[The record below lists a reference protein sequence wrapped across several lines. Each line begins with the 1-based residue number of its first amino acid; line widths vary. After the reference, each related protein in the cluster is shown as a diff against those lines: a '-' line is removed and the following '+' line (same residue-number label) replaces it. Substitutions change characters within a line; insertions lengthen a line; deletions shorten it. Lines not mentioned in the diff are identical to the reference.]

1 MINLITHS
9 GIEAFLSIC
18 RSKSITRAA
27 EDLFIC
33 QSSLSVRLKTLETEL
48 GTTLFSRKKG
58 QREIVLTK
66 SGKEFYEI
74 ALEYEKV
81 INKIE
86 KMRRDNYKKLCVSS
100 LNSLGA
106 YILPESYELFLEKH
120 PDVELVIQDYEFN
133 EACKNI
139 LQGTT
144 DIAFNTDNSVSDR
157 IAAMPV
163 FSEGFALIC
172 SDKSDYP
179 NTVSADMLSVKN
191 EIFVDWYNGF
201 NDFHASVFGNAS
213 PQLRLNIMSQLK
225 IFVEKPNNWA
235 IVPMSVAHALEN
247 DAKVKKLETDFILPK
262 RTVYCLY
269 SAERDLE
276 SPSTLFLECLKE
288 ILSQRNEVNSLL
300 NI

>member
-1 MINLITHS
+1 MVTHN

-27 EDLFIC
+27 ENLFIC

-58 QREIVLTK
+58 QREIMLTK
-66 SGKEFYEI
+66 AGKEFYEI

-81 INKIE
+81 LNRIE
-86 KMRRDNYKKLCVSS
+86 KMRRENHKKLCISS

-120 PDVELVIQDYEFN
+120 PDIELVIQDYEFN

-144 DIAFNTDNSVSDR
+144 DIAFNTDNSVSER

-172 SDKSDYP
+172 SENSDYP
-179 NTVSADMLSVKN
+179 EVVSADMLNARN
-191 EIFVDWYNGF
+191 EVYVDWYNGF
-201 NDFHASVFGNAS
+201 NEFHASVFGNNS

-225 IFVEKPNNWA
+225 IFVEKKNNWA
-235 IVPMSVAHALEN
+235 IVPVSVAHALEN
-247 DAKVKKLETDFILPK
+247 GADIKRLETDFILPE

-276 SPSTLFLECLKE
+276 NHATLFLECLKE
-288 ILSQRNEVNSLL
+288 ILSQRNEVSSLL
-300 NI
+300 NL